1 MAKPPKLPVTSAIRF
16 LRAADATFE
25 PAQYVYVERGGT
37 AASSAAL
44 GVPEHQV
51 IKTLIM
57 QTEKKTPLIV
67 LMHGDNSVAT
77 GSLARAIGTKK
88 VTPCSP
94 ELAQKF
100 SGYRVGG
107 TSPFGT
113 RKAMPVYAETSIRTL
128 ELLCINAGKRGFLV
142 KLSGAELERVLH
154 PIWVSVAA

>member
-1 MAKPPKLPVTSAIRF
+1 MAKPPKLPVTAAIRF
-16 LRAADATFE
+16 LRAAGATFE
-25 PAQYVYVERGGT
+25 PAHYAYVERGGT

-57 QTEKKTPLIV
+57 QTEKKEPLIV

-77 GSLARAIGTKK
+77 GSLARAINAKK

-113 RKAMPVYAETSIRTL
+113 RKVMPVYAESSIRTL

-142 KLSGAELERVLH
+142 KLSGAELERVLQ